1 MPPEMPMDAN
11 AASRS
16 LAKGWRLFVT
26 TPDAARKPGD
36 VGRDG
41 NGLEAPVPG
50 TVAEALEKAG
60 RFDRNKPIPLDN
72 RDAWYFLDLDAA
84 PGPATLH
91 FDGLATI
98 CDIFLNGELLLQTD
112 SMFLHHDLPVVLSG
126 GDELALCFRALA
138 SRLDQKG
145 PRARWRTQL
154 MSNQGLR
161 LVRTTALGY
170 MPGWCPEIHAVGPWR
185 PITISRADTE
195 AISEIVIRATLTEG
209 GDGELDVSFIYDGKA
224 AELILHCAGRHI
236 ACARSVDGQWR
247 VKLTIPSVEPWWP
260 HTHGN
265 PTLHDVELSF
275 DGKMRSLGRTGFRR
289 IGVDRGADGKGFALR
304 INGEKIFCRGAV
316 WSSADI
322 IRLPGTRDDYEPW
335 LKLAQEAGMNMLRLS
350 GITAYETPDFY
361 ALCDE
366 LGIMVWQDFMFAN
379 FDYPVKD
386 EAFVGKVQAEASQLL
401 AAVGHAPSLTVLC
414 GGSEIYQQ
422 GAMMGLP
429 ETTWKGALTEEIL
442 PGVARAL
449 CPGIPYVPNSPCDGA
464 LPFTSNEGVSHY
476 YGVSA
481 YCRPLE
487 DARRAE
493 VRFATECL
501 AFSNVPEARTLK
513 THLDVPPV
521 HDPRWKARVPR
532 DRGVSWDFEDVRDHY
547 LETLYGYDPARLR
560 REDVEQYLHLS
571 RAVTAEVMEATLAE
585 WRRPG
590 STCFGALVWM
600 FQDVLPGAGWGMIDA
615 TGEPKASWHGLK
627 RASRPQQVA
636 LTDEGVNGLAIH
648 VLNEKARTAD
658 LSLDVACL
666 RAGSQPV
673 VTGRRELSLAG
684 RSAVTIPATDLFG
697 AFFDITYAYR
707 FGPPAHDVTVARLK
721 HNGETVAEAFH
732 FPLGRTKAFHDA
744 IIEAATVEEN
754 GNWFLDLKTQVL
766 AQSVS
771 IDAGDWRPAENWF
784 HLAPNET
791 RRVALLPRNETPE
804 KPSGEIRI
812 AGSSRIVWF

>member
-1 MPPEMPMDAN
+1 MPLEFNPTRRLL
-11 AASRS
+11 ST
-16 LAKGWRLFVT
+16 GWRLVLSG
-26 TPDAARKPGD
+26 PDAAQAPHHVKSD
-36 VGRDG
+36 DSI
-41 NGLEAPVPG
+41 NDAPVPG
-50 TVAEALEKAG
+50 TVAEALESVG
-60 RFDRNKPIPLDN
+60 RFDRKNPTPLDN
-72 RDAWYFLDLDAA
+72 QDAWYFLDIEETS
-84 PGPATLH
+84 GPATLH

-98 CDIFLNGELLLQTD
+98 CDVFFNDELVLQTD
-112 SMFLHHDLPVVLSG
+112 SMFLKHDLPVTLTG
-126 GDELALCFRALA
+126 KDELALCFRALA
-138 SRLDQKG
+138 PRLNQKG

-154 MSNQGLR
+154 MNTQGLR

-170 MPGWCPEIHAVGPWR
+170 MPGWCPEVHAVGPWR
-185 PITISRADTE
+185 PVSISRPDAETISGIA
-195 AISEIVIRATLTEG
+195 IRARLSET
-209 GDGELDVSFIYDGKA
+209 GDGELEASFSYSGKA
-224 AELILHCAGRHI
+224 EILTLHCAGQQATCEHQNGDQWT
-236 ACARSVDGQWR
+236 AR
-247 VKLTIPSVEPWWP
+247 LTLSNIEPWWP

-265 PTLHDVELSF
+265 PALHNVELSL
-275 DGKMRSLGRTGFRR
+275 DGELSLLGRTGFRR
-289 IGVDRGADGKGFALR
+289 IEVDRGADGKGFALR

-322 IRLPGTRDDYEPW
+322 VRLPGTRSDYEPW
-335 LKLAQEAGMNMLRLS
+335 LKRAQEAGMNMLRLS

-361 ALCDE
+361 ALCDD

-386 EAFVGKVQAEASQLL
+386 EAFVGNVQAEARQLL
-401 AAVGHAPSLTVLC
+401 TAIGHAPSLTVLC

-429 ETTWKGALTEEIL
+429 EAIWKGPLSEEIL
-442 PGVARAL
+442 PGIANAL
-449 CPGIPYVPNSPCDGA
+449 CPNIPYVPNSPCDGA
-464 LPFTSNEGVSHY
+464 LPFISNEGVSHY

-501 AFSNVPEARTLK
+501 AFANVPEARTLK

-532 DRGVSWDFEDVRDHY
+532 DRGVSWDFEDVRDAY
-547 LETLYGYDPARLR
+547 LDMLYSYDPARLR

-571 RAVTAEVMEATLAE
+571 RAVTAEVMEATFAE

-590 STCFGALVWM
+590 STCFGGLVWM
-600 FQDVLPGAGWGMIDA
+600 FQDLLPGAGWGMIDA
-615 TGEPKASWHGLK
+615 TGEPKPSWHGLK
-627 RASRPQQVA
+627 RAFRPQQVA
-636 LTDEGVNGLAIH
+636 FTDEGVNGLAIH
-648 VLNEKARTAD
+648 ILNEQVEPAD
-658 LSLDVACL
+658 FSLELACL

-673 VTGRRELSLAG
+673 VSGRREISIGG
-684 RSAVTIPATDLFG
+684 RSAITIPATDLFG

-721 HNGETVAEAFH
+721 RNDITIAEAFH

-744 IIEAATVEEN
+744 AVEAVIVEEN
-754 GNWFLDLKTQVL
+754 GNWFLDLTAPVL
-766 AQSVS
+766 AQSVC
-771 IDAGDWRPAENWF
+771 IDAGDWRAAENWF
-784 HLAPNET
+784 HLAPNAT
-791 RRVALLPRNETPE
+791 KRVALIPRIETPE
-804 KPSGEIRI
+804 KPTGEIRI

>member
-1 MPPEMPMDAN
+1 MRLELNPTKRPL
-11 AASRS
+11 ST
-16 LAKGWRLFVT
+16 GWRLAVT
-26 TPDAARKPGD
+26 GPDAPQTPHDAKSSAAI
-36 VGRDG
+36 
-41 NGLEAPVPG
+41 NGAPVPG
-50 TVAEALEKAG
+50 TVAEALEKSG
-60 RFDRNKPIPLDN
+60 HFDRNNPVALDN
-72 RDAWYFLDLDAA
+72 KQAWYFLDIEET

-91 FDGLATI
+91 FGGLATI
-98 CDIFLNGELLLQTD
+98 CDIFFNGELLLQTD
-112 SMFLHHDLPVVLSG
+112 SMFLGHDLPVTLTG
-126 GDELALCFRALA
+126 KDELALCFRALA
-138 SRLDQKG
+138 PRLSQKG

-154 MSNQGLR
+154 MNTQALR
-161 LVRTTALGY
+161 LIRTTALGY
-170 MPGWCPEIHAVGPWR
+170 MPGWCPKVHAVGPWR
-185 PITISRADTE
+185 PISISRSDTETISDI
-195 AISEIVIRATLTEG
+195 AIQARLTET
-209 GDGELDVSFIYDGKA
+209 GDGELQVSFTYSGKA
-224 AELILHCAGRHI
+224 KAPSLHCAGQQI
-236 ACARSVDGQWR
+236 ACGRQTDNHWTAR
-247 VKLTIPSVEPWWP
+247 LTLPNIEPWWP

-265 PTLHDVELSF
+265 PALHAVELSL
-275 DGKMRSLGRTGFRR
+275 DSELRPLGRTGFRR
-289 IGVDRGADGKGFALR
+289 IEVDRGPDGKGFALR

-322 IRLPGTRDDYEPW
+322 VRLPSARDDYEPW

-386 EAFVGKVQAEASQLL
+386 EAFVAKVQAEASQLL
-401 AAVGHAPSLTVLC
+401 AAIRHAPSLTVLC

-429 ETTWKGALTEEIL
+429 EATWKGPLTEEIL
-442 PGVARAL
+442 PGIAGKF
-449 CPGIPYVPNSPCDGA
+449 CPNIPYLPNSPCDGA
-464 LPFTSNEGVSHY
+464 LPFISNEGISHY

-481 YCRPLE
+481 YCRPLD

-521 HDPRWKARVPR
+521 HDPRWKAHVPR
-532 DRGVSWDFEDVRDHY
+532 DRGVSWDFEDVRNAY
-547 LETLYGYDPARLR
+547 LEMLYGYDPDRLR

-571 RAVTAEVMEATLAE
+571 RAVTAEVMEATFAE

-590 STCFGALVWM
+590 STCFGALLWM
-600 FQDVLPGAGWGMIDA
+600 FQDLLPGAGWGMIDA

-627 RASRPQQVA
+627 RAFRLQQVV

-648 VLNEKARTAD
+648 VLNEQAESAD
-658 LSLDVACL
+658 LSLELTCL

-673 VTGRRELSLAG
+673 VSGRRDLSIAS
-684 RSAVTIPATDLFG
+684 RSAITIAATDLFG
-697 AFFDITYAYR
+697 AFFDVTYAYR

-721 HNGETVAEAFH
+721 RNDITIAEAFH

-744 IIEAATVEEN
+744 TIEAAPIEEN
-754 GNWFLDLKTQVL
+754 GNWFLDLKTPVL

-771 IDAGDWRPAENWF
+771 IDAGDWRAVENWF

-791 RRVALLPRNETPE
+791 KRIALIPRKATLE

>member
-1 MPPEMPMDAN
+1 MPLEINPT
-11 AASRS
+11 SRPLS
-16 LAKGWRLFVT
+16 TGWRLVLT
-26 TPDAARKPGD
+26 GPDAAQTPHHVKSD
-36 VGRDG
+36 DSI
-41 NGLEAPVPG
+41 NGAPVPG

-60 RFDRNKPIPLDN
+60 RFDRKNPAPLDN
-72 RDAWYFLDLDAA
+72 QDAWYFLDIEETS
-84 PGPATLH
+84 GPATLH

-98 CDIFLNGELLLQTD
+98 CDVFFNGELLLQTD
-112 SMFLHHDLPVVLSG
+112 SMFLSQDLPVTLTG
-126 GDELALCFRALA
+126 KDELALCFRALPP
-138 SRLDQKG
+138 RLNQKG

-154 MSNQGLR
+154 MNMQGLR

-170 MPGWCPEIHAVGPWR
+170 MPGWCPEVHAVGPWR
-185 PITISRADTE
+185 PVTISRPDAET
-195 AISEIVIRATLTEG
+195 ISGIAIRARLSET
-209 GDGELDVSFIYDGKA
+209 GDGELEASFSYSGKA
-224 AELILHCAGRHI
+224 EILTLHCAGQQ
-236 ACARSVDGQWR
+236 ATCEQQNGDQWTAR
-247 VKLTIPSVEPWWP
+247 LTLSNIEPWWP

-265 PTLHDVELSF
+265 PTLHDVELSL
-275 DGKMRSLGRTGFRR
+275 DEVTRSLGRTGFRR
-289 IGVDRGADGKGFALR
+289 IEVDRGPDGKGFALR

-322 IRLPGTRDDYEPW
+322 VRLPGTRRDYEPW
-335 LKLAQEAGMNMLRLS
+335 LKLAQEASMNMLRLS

-366 LGIMVWQDFMFAN
+366 LGVMVWQDFMFAN

-386 EAFVGKVQAEASQLL
+386 EAFVRNVQAEARQLL
-401 AAVGHAPSLTVLC
+401 AAVRHAPSLTVLC

-429 ETTWKGALTEEIL
+429 EATWKGPLTEEIL
-442 PGVARAL
+442 PAIANEL
-449 CPGIPYVPNSPCDGA
+449 CPNIPYVPNSPCGGA
-464 LPFTSNEGVSHY
+464 LPFISNEGVSHY

-481 YCRPLE
+481 YWRPLE
-487 DARRAE
+487 DARRAD

-501 AFSNVPEARTLK
+501 AFANVPEARTLK

-532 DRGVSWDFEDVRDHY
+532 DRGVSWDFEDVRDAY
-547 LETLYGYDPARLR
+547 LEMLYGYDPARLR
-560 REDVEQYLHLS
+560 REDAEQYLHLS
-571 RAVTAEVMEATLAE
+571 RAVTAEVMEATFAE

-590 STCFGALVWM
+590 STCFGGLVWM
-600 FQDVLPGAGWGMIDA
+600 FQDLLPGAGWGMIDA

-627 RASRPQQVA
+627 RAFRPQQLA

-648 VLNEKARTAD
+648 VLNEQAESAD
-658 LSLDVACL
+658 FSLKLACL

-673 VTGRRELSLAG
+673 VSARREISIGG
-684 RSAVTIPATDLFG
+684 RSAITIPATDLFG

-721 HNGETVAEAFH
+721 RNDITIAEAFH

-744 IIEAATVEEN
+744 AVEAVIVEEN
-754 GNWFLDLKTQVL
+754 GNWFLDLTAPIL

-771 IDAGDWRPAENWF
+771 IDAGDWRAAENWF
-784 HLAPNET
+784 HLAPNAT
-791 RRVALLPRNETPE
+791 KRVALIPRHETPQ
-804 KPSGEIRI
+804 KPTGEIRI